1 MSSFVDRADL
11 EHKLVAAMGGD
22 AELDQLIATTFGVAA
37 APFTEAVEPC
47 RALVASQLPG
57 WHLHVGFGVSG
68 VLPYAALSDAGH
80 HVEAEA
86 PTVPLAILRALLR
99 APRP

>member
-1 MSSFVDRADL
+1 MSSSVDRADL
-11 EHKLVAAMGGD
+11 EHKLASASGGDPDLDRLVAAV
-22 AELDQLIATTFGVAA
+22 FGVTA

-99 APRP
+99 VSRP